1 MSESSADSSGIRK
14 VTTDTA
20 EHYVWGNQCDGWHL
34 LRSPNVS
41 VITERM
47 PPGTSEVAH
56 HHTKSQQL
64 FFVLSGELVLESD
77 GVRHV
82 LHARESAHVP
92 PHVVHQAINNSA
104 EPVEFLV
111 ISEPPSHGDR
121 VLS

>member
-41 VITERM
+41 VITDRM

-56 HHTKSQQL
+56 HHAKSQQL

-92 PHVVHQAINNSA
+92 PHLVHQAINNSA

>member
-1 MSESSADSSGIRK
+1 MRWLAFTTLAKRQRHHRAHASGYVGSRTSSHEI
-14 VTTDTA
+14 TA
-20 EHYVWGNQCDGWHL
+20 AL
-34 LRSPNVS
+34 LCVKL
-41 VITERM
+41 VI
-47 PPGTSEVAH
+47 
-56 HHTKSQQL
+56 
-64 FFVLSGELVLESD
+64 ESD